1 MNSGFIKVPHSIFA
15 DARLTYKGQL
25 VYIHLISKIKGWKWY
40 VQNIANELRVS
51 KGFVQQGCSELE
63 KAGYLKR
70 QKVFDTGKFLGYKW
84 IIKNPEFIEEIKPP
98 EIEKVYYSTS
108 EMVEGDVNDTE
119 IVQPKSLADEN
130 TAAEDRAAEDRA
142 AEDRAA
148 EDRDSPNQASRKHS
162 RISKNNTNKNIVK
175 RLNKQDYKNGENE
188 IFAFLN
194 ENLDNLRKEAKEV
207 FDEYYEFNFRS
218 KFIWDGKQ
226 HKNLEGLMKKLTE
239 EAHNAGSE
247 LTNEKLINYLGTF
260 LNRLPNLSDG
270 FYYNNHYSPAGLN
283 SNYQKILN
291 HAKSRKKSKGHTFSE
306 EGLMRNYA
314 KWKERERMEMER
326 ARAERLRIE
335 DTDTN

>member
-1 MNSGFIKVPHSIFA
+1 MMKQLNNGFIQVPRAIFNDKKLSFTA
-15 DARLTYKGQL
+15 KMI
-25 VYIHLISKIKGWKWY
+25 YIYIIDKPEGWRFNMTAIQKTLDISKPTAQKAVKQLEEAKILTRTRKYDEKGVWFDWQISRYKKSSTTEK
-40 VQNIANELRVS
+40 NSIGTDSIDNSSIANLSRAKKVGSIDIIQYSDNNNSNNQVS
-51 KGFVQQGCSELE
+51 
-63 KAGYLKR
+63 
-70 QKVFDTGKFLGYKW
+70 
-84 IIKNPEFIEEIKPP
+84 
-98 EIEKVYYSTS
+98 
-108 EMVEGDVNDTE
+108 
-119 IVQPKSLADEN
+119 
-130 TAAEDRAAEDRA
+130 
-142 AEDRAA
+142 
-148 EDRDSPNQASRKHS
+148 
-162 RISKNNTNKNIVK
+162 NNH
-175 RLNKQDYKNGENE
+175 KNGENE
-188 IFAFLN
+188 IFAFL
-194 ENLDNLRKEAKEV
+194 EKNLDDLRKEAKEV

>member
-1 MNSGFIKVPHSIFA
+1 MNTGFIKVPHSIFA

-51 KGFVQQGCSELE
+51 KGFVQQGCTELE

-84 IIKNPEFIEEIKPP
+84 IIKHPEFIKEIKPP

-108 EMVEGDVNDTE
+108 EMVEGDVNNTE

-130 TAAEDRAAEDRA
+130 TAAENTAAEDTA
-142 AEDRAA
+142 AKDRAD
-148 EDRDSPNQASRKHS
+148 ESTDSPNQASRKHS
-162 RISKNNTNKNIVK
+162 RINKNNTNKNIVK
-175 RLNKQDYKNGENE
+175 KLNKQDYNNGENE
-188 IFAFLN
+188 IFAFLD
-194 ENLDNLRKEAKEV
+194 ENLDNLRKEAKDV

-247 LTNEKLINYLGTF
+247 LTNEKLINYFGTF
-260 LNRLPNLSDG
+260 LKRLPDLSDG

-291 HAKSRKKSKGHTFSE
+291 HAKSRKKSKGHNYTE
-306 EGLMRNYA
+306 EGIN
-314 KWKERERMEMER
+314 
-326 ARAERLRIE
+326 RILE
-335 DTDTN
+335 KYRQQDLDELKDYLPR

>member
-1 MNSGFIKVPHSIFA
+1 MKQLNNGFIQVPRAIFNDKKLSFTA
-15 DARLTYKGQL
+15 KMI
-25 VYIHLISKIKGWKWY
+25 YIYIIDKPEGWRFNMTAIQKTLDISKPTAQKAVKQLEEAKILTRTRKYDEKGVWFDWKISRY
-40 VQNIANELRVS
+40 KKSSTTEKNSIGTDSIDNSSIANLSRAKKVGSIDIIQYSDNNNSNNQVS
-51 KGFVQQGCSELE
+51 
-63 KAGYLKR
+63 
-70 QKVFDTGKFLGYKW
+70 
-84 IIKNPEFIEEIKPP
+84 
-98 EIEKVYYSTS
+98 
-108 EMVEGDVNDTE
+108 
-119 IVQPKSLADEN
+119 
-130 TAAEDRAAEDRA
+130 
-142 AEDRAA
+142 
-148 EDRDSPNQASRKHS
+148 
-162 RISKNNTNKNIVK
+162 NNHN
-175 RLNKQDYKNGENE
+175 NGENE

-194 ENLDNLRKEAKEV
+194 ENLDDLRKEAKEV

-291 HAKSRKKSKGHTFSE
+291 HAKSTKKSKGHTFSE

-326 ARAERLRIE
+326 AREKRLRAK
-335 DTDTN
+335 DANPN

>member
-1 MNSGFIKVPHSIFA
+1 MMKQLNNGFIQVPRAIFNDKKLSFTA
-15 DARLTYKGQL
+15 KMI
-25 VYIHLISKIKGWKWY
+25 YIYIIDKPEGWRFNMTAIQKTLDISKPTAQKAVKQLEEAKILTRTRKYDEKGVWFDWKISRY
-40 VQNIANELRVS
+40 KKSSTTEKNSIGTDSIDNSSIANLSRAKKVGSIDIIQYSDNNNSNNQVS
-51 KGFVQQGCSELE
+51 
-63 KAGYLKR
+63 
-70 QKVFDTGKFLGYKW
+70 
-84 IIKNPEFIEEIKPP
+84 
-98 EIEKVYYSTS
+98 
-108 EMVEGDVNDTE
+108 
-119 IVQPKSLADEN
+119 
-130 TAAEDRAAEDRA
+130 
-142 AEDRAA
+142 
-148 EDRDSPNQASRKHS
+148 
-162 RISKNNTNKNIVK
+162 NNHN
-175 RLNKQDYKNGENE
+175 NGENE

-194 ENLDNLRKEAKEV
+194 ENLEDLRKEAKEV

-326 ARAERLRIE
+326 AREKRLRAK
-335 DTDTN
+335 DANPN

>member
-1 MNSGFIKVPHSIFA
+1 MMKQLNNGFIQVPRAIFNDKKLSFTA
-15 DARLTYKGQL
+15 KMI
-25 VYIHLISKIKGWKWY
+25 YIYIIDKPEGWRFNMTAIQKTLDISKPTAQKAVKQLEEAKILTRTRKYDEKGVWFDWKISRY
-40 VQNIANELRVS
+40 KKSSTTEKNSIGTDSIDNSSIANLSRAKKVGSIDIIQYSDNNNSNNQVS
-51 KGFVQQGCSELE
+51 
-63 KAGYLKR
+63 
-70 QKVFDTGKFLGYKW
+70 
-84 IIKNPEFIEEIKPP
+84 
-98 EIEKVYYSTS
+98 
-108 EMVEGDVNDTE
+108 
-119 IVQPKSLADEN
+119 
-130 TAAEDRAAEDRA
+130 
-142 AEDRAA
+142 
-148 EDRDSPNQASRKHS
+148 
-162 RISKNNTNKNIVK
+162 NNHN
-175 RLNKQDYKNGENE
+175 NGENE

-194 ENLDNLRKEAKEV
+194 ENLEDLRKEAKEV

-226 HKNLEGLMKKLTE
+226 HKNLEGLMKKLTQ

-291 HAKSRKKSKGHTFSE
+291 HAKSTKKSKGHTFSE

-326 ARAERLRIE
+326 AREKRLRAK
-335 DTDTN
+335 DANPN